1 MNSRIALMLV
11 SAAVLAAGCK
21 EQSAQTT
28 TTVSSAQALTPSAS
42 ASAMPPGMRHGGP
55 MMGGMCPAEVPG
67 TTVTEQDSQGGATLV
82 FGTTG
87 DVMEV
92 RNRVRAMAEM
102 HNRRQ
107 GMGPDAGRPMHG
119 RFGMHDGGMHMP
131 WGDGG
136 MPHMM
141 MGPPSQARVDDL
153 ERGAQLV
160 LTAANAS
167 DTDALRAH
175 ARKMVE
181 QMGTGHCGP
190 PGPRPGD

>member
-1 MNSRIALMLV
+1 
-11 SAAVLAAGCK
+11 
-21 EQSAQTT
+21 
-28 TTVSSAQALTPSAS
+28 
-42 ASAMPPGMRHGGP
+42 
-55 MMGGMCPAEVPG
+55 MMGGMCPVEVTG
-67 TTVTEQDSQGGATLV
+67 TTVTEQDSQGSATLV
-82 FGTTG
+82 FVTTG
-87 DVMEV
+87 DIMEV
-92 RNRVRAMAEM
+92 RNRVRAMADM

-107 GMGPDAGRPMHG
+107 GMG
-119 RFGMHDGGMHMP
+119 HDGGVRMP
-131 WGDGG
+131 RRDGG

-141 MGPPSQARVDDL
+141 MGPPSQARGEDL

-167 DTDALRAH
+167 DTEALRAH